1 VRQRKLFAKVML
13 VMVALIIAGGVVVA
27 VFSGQNGLIGGL
39 SAGGSSAAS
48 TTEGY
53 GYGVGLAGLATSDS
67 SPPSTVILGG
77 QPAMTVTGTITT
89 EATATVTS
97 TNGQPSTTTSSSSNS
112 LYGTGANSSGHS
124 IEFFGNI
131 AIDVKDP
138 SASLQQVSAVAAGLG
153 GYIAATSYD
162 SSENGS
168 ASITLM
174 VPAQSFQ
181 TAIVQLQALGTVV
194 NIQSSSDDVTV
205 QYADLNATLASLLT
219 EQGSLLKLLN
229 QSDAINSTIQ
239 IESILQQTDAQINSV
254 ESQILQTAQ
263 LVNYATI
270 SVTLET
276 ATKPL
281 VPAPLA
287 MKLSATPRTGL
298 SPLSVTFDAIVT
310 GGVGP
315 YVVNYNFGDGT
326 SSEGQQLIHQFTQ
339 AGTYNVTVSATDQVG
354 NVTLASVIV
363 KVTAPPATSELSA
376 FAGSVWALFSGVVEG
391 IIEVAV
397 VVIPIGLVAYAA
409 GVPAWRRYSKA
420 KEPASEKGE
429 PQKT

>member
-1 VRQRKLFAKVML
+1 M
-13 VMVALIIAGGVVVA
+13 
-27 VFSGQNGLIGGL
+27 
-39 SAGGSSAAS
+39 
-48 TTEGY
+48 E
-53 GYGVGLAGLATSDS
+53 ATSTVAATTGEQS
-67 SPPSTVILGG
+67 S
-77 QPAMTVTGTITT
+77 
-89 EATATVTS
+89 S
-97 TNGQPSTTTSSSSNS
+97 TNP

-153 GYIAATSYD
+153 GYVAATSYD

-174 VPAQSFQ
+174 VPAQNFQ
-181 TAIVQLQALGTVV
+181 AAMAQLQGLGTVV
-194 NIQSSSDDVTV
+194 NIQSSSNDVTV
-205 QYADLNATLASLLT
+205 QYADLNATLSSLLT
-219 EQGSLLKLLN
+219 EQDSLLKLLN
-229 QSDAINSTIQ
+229 QSASINSTIQ

-276 ATKPL
+276 AAKPSI
-281 VPAPLA
+281 PAPLA

-298 SPLSVTFDAIVT
+298 SPLSVTFDAIVK

-339 AGTYNVTVSATDQVG
+339 AGTYNVTVSATDQTG
-354 NVTLASVIV
+354 NVTLASLIV
-363 KVTAPPATSELSA
+363 KVTAPPATSELST

-429 PQKT
+429 SQKT